1 MIVSAEE
8 FVALRTSERPE
19 EYLRAAHDTASNE
32 LWFEVIHRFPNMRIW
47 VAHNRTVP
55 VEVLAVL
62 AHDPD
67 ADVRESVAMKNKLSG
82 ELFALLAADRDEF
95 VRQRIACNK
104 KTPLDILKRL
114 AQDSSKTVSSYS
126 RRRLRSLD

>member
-1 MIVSAEE
+1 
-8 FVALRTSERPE
+8 
-19 EYLRAAHDTASNE
+19 
-32 LWFEVIHRFPNMRIW
+32 
-47 VAHNRTVP
+47 VP

-62 AHDPD
+62 PLDPD